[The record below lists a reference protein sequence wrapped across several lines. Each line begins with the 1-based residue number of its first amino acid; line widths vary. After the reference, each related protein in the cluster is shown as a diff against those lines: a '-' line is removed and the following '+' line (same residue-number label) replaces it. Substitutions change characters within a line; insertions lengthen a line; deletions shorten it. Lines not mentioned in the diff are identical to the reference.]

1 MRYKIEFFSYWHCG
15 SGQTAGADVD
25 ELVVRGDASGLP
37 FVPGRTLKGLL
48 REAVAN
54 ILLLRGGEEGSVEEL
69 FGSESRQGRLYFTN
83 ASLSDAL
90 RRSLR
95 STPDIDPEML
105 YRSLSSTAID
115 EERGVA
121 KEHTLRRIETA
132 IPCTL
137 YGEIAGIGSADEE
150 ALLEEALK
158 YVKRLGLGRS
168 RGYGRCELSRI
179 DD

>member
-25 ELVVRGDASGLP
+25 ELVVRDVSGLP

-83 ASLSDAL
+83 ASLSDAM
-90 RRSLR
+90 RRSLLT
-95 STPDIDPEML
+95 TPDIDPEML
-105 YRSLSSTAID
+105 YRSFSSTAID
-115 EERGVA
+115 ERGVA

-137 YGEIAGIGSADEE
+137 YGEITGIGSAEEE

-168 RGYGRCELSRI
+168 RGYGRCEISRI

>member
-25 ELVVRGDASGLP
+25 ELVVRDASGLP

-54 ILLLRGGEEGSVEEL
+54 ILLLRGDEEGSVEEL

-83 ASLSDAL
+83 ASMSDAL

-115 EERGVA
+115 ERGVA

-137 YGEIAGIGSADEE
+137 YGEITGIGSADEE
-150 ALLEEALK
+150 ALLVEALK

>member
-25 ELVVRGDASGLP
+25 ELVIRDVSGLP

-54 ILLLRGGEEGSVEEL
+54 ILLLRGGEKGSVEEL

-90 RRSLR
+90 RQSLR
-95 STPDIDPEML
+95 STPDIEPEML
-105 YRSLSSTAID
+105 YRSFSSTAID
-115 EERGVA
+115 ERGVA

-137 YGEIAGIGSADEE
+137 YGEITGIGSADEE

>member
-25 ELVVRGDASGLP
+25 ELVIRDVSGLP

-90 RRSLR
+90 RQSLR
-95 STPDIDPEML
+95 SMPDIDPEML
-105 YRSLSSTAID
+105 YRSFSSTAID
-115 EERGVA
+115 ERGVA

-137 YGEIAGIGSADEE
+137 YGEITGIGSADEE